1 MERAILHPTAAN
13 QKRARK
19 EHATMGGPERPP
31 PSLGVIDEV
40 NTLGLKVTVLK
51 TAMELDVF
59 TIIASGHQHLE
70 EIAYATCCSIR
81 GMRVLLD
88 ALCPLGLLSKSA
100 GRYGLTPT
108 AAAYLVRTAP
118 TCCADIYLTWFQN
131 RERFADCVRTGTPA
145 IDLTA
150 PEAEDLWVSYAAQFL
165 MRWPELAE
173 LMRSRWEEAFVHVQ
187 TVSGAYVLDVAC
199 GPGVKSFMLAQ
210 ADPTV
215 RVMAV
220 DTPKVLAV
228 TAQIA
233 EAMGVAAQVSY
244 QAGDVVQMELGSEQF
259 DLVLL
264 GNILHFFPPNQIQ
277 DILRKVH
284 QALRFD
290 GQVVIDDGVLDEERC
305 QAEPVLLSAVE
316 IVNSAPDAEFYT
328 FSQYRELLEG
338 VGFTQ
343 VTLHGDRPVSAR
355 KKQRARMLSGRPITP
370 S

>member
-1 MERAILHPTAAN
+1 
-13 QKRARK
+13 
-19 EHATMGGPERPP
+19 MGRPDRP
-31 PSLGVIDEV
+31 LPSLGVIDEV

-59 TIIASGHQHLE
+59 TTIANGHQHLE
-70 EIAYATCCSIR
+70 EIAHDTCCSVR
-81 GMRVLLD
+81 GMRILLD

-100 GRYGLTPT
+100 GRYALTPT

-118 TCCADIYLTWFQN
+118 TYCADIYLTWFQS
-131 RERFADCVRTGTPA
+131 RERFADCVRTGKPA
-145 IDLTA
+145 IDLTG
-150 PEAEDLWVSYAAQFL
+150 PEAEDLWVSHATKYL
-165 MRWPELAE
+165 LLWPELSEIA
-173 LMRSRWEEAFVHVQ
+173 RSRWEAAGVTEQ
-187 TVSGAYVLDVAC
+187 TVPGAHVLDVAC
-199 GPGVKSFMLAQ
+199 GSGVKSFVLAQ

-215 RVMAV
+215 RVTVV

-259 DLVLL
+259 DIVLL
-264 GNILHFFPPNQIQ
+264 GNILHFFPANQVQ
-277 DILRKVH
+277 GILHKAHR
-284 QALRFD
+284 ALRFD
-290 GQVVIDDGVLDEERC
+290 GLVVIDDGVLDEERC

>member
-1 MERAILHPTAAN
+1 MN
-13 QKRARK
+13 
-19 EHATMGGPERPP
+19 GPDRPP

-59 TIIASGHQHLE
+59 TTIASGHQHLE
-70 EIAYATCCSIR
+70 EIAHATCCSVR

-88 ALCPLGLLSKSA
+88 ALCPLGLLSKSE
-100 GRYGLTPT
+100 GLYALMPT
-108 AAAYLVRTAP
+108 AEAYLVRTAP
-118 TCCADIYLTWFQN
+118 TCCADIYLTWFQS
-131 RERFADCVRTGTPA
+131 RERFADCVRTGKPA
-145 IDLTA
+145 IDLTG
-150 PEAEDLWVSYAAQFL
+150 PEAEDLWVSHAAKYL
-165 MRWPELAE
+165 LLWPELAE
-173 LMRSRWEEAFVHVQ
+173 IARSRWEAIGVNVQ
-187 TVSGAYVLDVAC
+187 TVPGAHVLDVAC
-199 GPGVKSFMLAQ
+199 GSGVKSFVLAQ
-210 ADPTV
+210 ADPKLRVTV
-215 RVMAV
+215 V

-244 QAGDVVQMELGSEQF
+244 QAGDVVQVELGSEQF

-284 QALRFD
+284 QTLRFD
-290 GQVVIDDGVLDEERC
+290 GLVVIDDGVLDAERC
-305 QAEPVLLSAVE
+305 QVEPVLLSAVE

-328 FSQYRELLEG
+328 FSEYQELLQG

-355 KKQRARMLSGRPITP
+355 KS
-370 S
+370 